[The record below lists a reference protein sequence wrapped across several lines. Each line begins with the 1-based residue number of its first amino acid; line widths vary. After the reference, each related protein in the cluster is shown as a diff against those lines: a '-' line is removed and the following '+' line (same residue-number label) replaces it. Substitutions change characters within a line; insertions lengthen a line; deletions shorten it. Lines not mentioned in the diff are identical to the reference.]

1 MFVFGKVLT
10 DLAFARAGFAELLL
24 PGIIALTVA
33 VTGLQGT
40 ALPLV
45 IDFSFTKEI
54 EDRLLAPLPVGF
66 VALEKILFGTLRA
79 LIAGAI
85 MFPIGR
91 LVLGTLPFQASRTW
105 LLIAFLLLG
114 AVMGSGLGMTLGTLV
129 QPSQISIVF
138 ALVLTPLLFTGVH
151 PIPVAVTVEPPV
163 VPGAHARE
171 PADLRERGRARLDGA
186 PGAAHARLD
195 RGHRADLCHGRAG
208 RGWRHGVHAPCD
220 RLDRLGAGL
229 VDKRNRTCGRY
240 GLLLESKNAVI
251 YGGGGA
257 IGAAVARAFAREG
270 AKVHLAG
277 RTLERLEAV
286 AGTIRSAG
294 GVASTAR
301 VDALDERAVDEH
313 ADAVAADAGGIDISF
328 NLISHGDVQGTPLAE
343 MRLEDFERPV
353 VTAVRTMFLTS
364 RAAARHMIRQGSGVI
379 LAFGGDGDPPPCYH
393 LGGLQVAFSAMEA
406 LRRNLASELGPHGI
420 RVLTLR
426 TGGVPET
433 LPEGFDGRQAIVNDI
448 EGNTMLKRA
457 ATLDD
462 VGNVAAFAASDHA
475 RTMTATALN
484 ISCGAIVD

>member
-1 MFVFGKVLT
+1 MMTVPAPAPPLAGSQSNG
-10 DLAFARAGFAELLL
+10 DLVVVDQLVKRYPKLPFNGVRVRQGPHRSRFRARRLRRAAAAGDHRADRRRDR
-24 PGIIALTVA
+24 PP
-33 VTGLQGT
+33 GT

-114 AVMGSGLGMTLGTLV
+114 AVMGSGLGMTLGT
-129 QPSQISIVF
+129 
-138 ALVLTPLLFTGVH
+138 LVLTPLLFTGVH

-294 GVASTAR
+294 GVTSTAR

-313 ADAVAADAGGIDISF
+313 ADAVAADA
-328 NLISHGDVQGTPLAE
+328 A
-343 MRLEDFERPV
+343 
-353 VTAVRTMFLTS
+353 
-364 RAAARHMIRQGSGVI
+364 
-379 LAFGGDGDPPPCYH
+379 
-393 LGGLQVAFSAMEA
+393 
-406 LRRNLASELGPHGI
+406 
-420 RVLTLR
+420 
-426 TGGVPET
+426 
-433 LPEGFDGRQAIVNDI
+433 
-448 EGNTMLKRA
+448 
-457 ATLDD
+457 
-462 VGNVAAFAASDHA
+462 
-475 RTMTATALN
+475 
-484 ISCGAIVD
+484 